1 MKLHIAASPFLFFG
15 IPAVLKTTPLNQTH
29 RNMNAKMVDFGG
41 WDMPLHYGSQL
52 DEHHQVRSNAGMFD
66 VSHMLAVDIKGK
78 AAGGVHDVR
87 DFLRRLVANNV
98 DKLTLPGK
106 ALYSCMLNP
115 QGGVID
121 DLIIYFLSESW
132 FRLVVNA
139 GTADKDMGWMLA
151 RRDEFAA
158 GIGLEITPRRD
169 LAMIAVQGPNA
180 RAKVWQV
187 IAGAQA
193 ETEGLKPFQAAE
205 FGKYFIART
214 GYTGEDGFEIMLPA
228 ADAAG
233 LWDALHAAGVAPAGL
248 GARDTLRLEAG
259 MNLYGQDMDE
269 TTNPLESGLAWTVD
283 LKSERD
289 FIGKKALLAT
299 PVKQQLAGLLLLD
312 RGVLRGHQKVT
323 TPHGEGEI
331 TSGGFSPT
339 LNQSIALARLP
350 AGVSVGNEVQVSV
363 RDKML
368 RAKVVKYPFV
378 RNGKSLI

>member
-1 MKLHIAASPFLFFG
+1 M
-15 IPAVLKTTPLNQTH
+15 LKTTPLNQTH
-29 RNMNAKMVDFGG
+29 RDMHAKMVDFGG

-52 DEHHQVRSNAGMFD
+52 DEHHKVRNDAGMFD
-66 VSHMLAVDIKGK
+66 VSHMLALDIKG
-78 AAGGVHDVR
+78 AGVR
-87 DFLRRLVANNV
+87 DFLRQLLANNV
-98 DKLTLPGK
+98 DKLTQPGK

-121 DLIIYFLSESW
+121 DLIVYYLTESW
-132 FRLVVNA
+132 FRMVVNA
-139 GTADKDMGWMLA
+139 GTADKDMAWMLA
-151 RRDEFAA
+151 RRDELAP
-158 GIGLEITPRRD
+158 GLEITPRRD

-193 ETEGLKPFQAAE
+193 ATENLKLFQAITLD
-205 FGKYFIART
+205 KYFIART
-214 GYTGEDGFEIMLPA
+214 GYTGEDGFEIILPA
-228 ADAAG
+228 ADAAAF
-233 LWDALHAAGVAPAGL
+233 WNALRAAGVAPAGL

-269 TTNPLESGLAWTVD
+269 TISPLESGLAWTVD
-283 LKSERD
+283 LKSERN
-289 FIGKKALLAT
+289 FIGKQALLET
-299 PVKQQLAGLLLLD
+299 PVKQQLIGLLLLD
-312 RGVLRGHQKVT
+312 RGVLRSHQKVIT
-323 TPHGEGEI
+323 RHGENEGEGEI

-350 AGVSVGNEVQVSV
+350 AEISAGDEAQVLV